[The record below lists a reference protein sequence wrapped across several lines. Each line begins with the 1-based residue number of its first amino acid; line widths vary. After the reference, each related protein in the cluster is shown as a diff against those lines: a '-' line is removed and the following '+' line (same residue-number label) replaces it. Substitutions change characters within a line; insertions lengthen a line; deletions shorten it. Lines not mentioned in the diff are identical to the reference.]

1 MALTSSSHQPY
12 KKTLSTSSNYS
23 IHSTSDL
30 LLPLPSKSL
39 AMKMSSKDRSWF
51 DFLVESPPKT
61 VKDETYDCD
70 ITDATSPLTENID
83 YTIIDSDDHYSNDRR
98 LLKILDGK
106 IKKSRKKTV
115 PTKRNPLANFDHRS
129 TSSPNQTSPTI
140 KQQPFSPPP
149 YHPLTNGY
157 FNHHRHHLQQQQQQ
171 QQSSTPSP
179 DHEQISPLSNNL
191 AESSSTSSLVVPP
204 SLGTASVAAEDK
216 RRCAVCS
223 CKAFFKRSIQGTNE
237 YICPATNTCT
247 IDKHRRKSCQACRL
261 RRCYEVGMTKGTT
274 RRERKYRKKAVSVC
288 KITSTSSN
296 TNALNN
302 STGNNTD
309 QGLLIATNMSA
320 AISAGTSSVSQIN
333 NAGFSSPQLQT
344 NKTTTDPTRMPLP
357 SAEFITTLSQ
367 ASRLNLPA
375 KADTTRPLTDQYFL
389 QLLAKIFDQELVVLI
404 NWAKAMPG
412 YTESLTLDQQVT
424 IIEQSWLDT
433 LILDIIER
441 SLERNDD
448 TLHFAPDFFISRN
461 RDLSSPGLGA
471 ICTSLF
477 NILQA
482 FKDPRT
488 THEEF
493 IALKATILIN
503 SIPATITTTRSFRLL
518 TNQIYQAIQYTCD
531 SNPSV
536 YHDNYIRH
544 FTLLLQLPHI
554 KMLSLK
560 LIRLFILMRS
570 NDLLP
575 QADLL
580 LEMLDAQD
588 SLDLNNGFL
597 SMNTN
602 ISALS
607 TDTSNLSQNL
617 STNNNNEN
625 NTTSSVTVPSSMNST
640 KLQPG
645 YQTSNNF
652 NQIQETD
659 DQTPNMTGLNSRL
672 KFFSHQM
679 NYQATSSSM
688 LYANSSSGK
697 RSPATPPVQYYKHSH
712 SESISN
718 STPTNMHFQM
728 NNMSY

>member
-1 MALTSSSHQPY
+1 MTS
-12 KKTLSTSSNYS
+12 
-23 IHSTSDL
+23 
-30 LLPLPSKSL
+30 
-39 AMKMSSKDRSWF
+39 
-51 DFLVESPPKT
+51 
-61 VKDETYDCD
+61 
-70 ITDATSPLTENID
+70 
-83 YTIIDSDDHYSNDRR
+83 
-98 LLKILDGK
+98 
-106 IKKSRKKTV
+106 
-115 PTKRNPLANFDHRS
+115 
-129 TSSPNQTSPTI
+129 
-140 KQQPFSPPP
+140 
-149 YHPLTNGY
+149 
-157 FNHHRHHLQQQQQQ
+157 
-171 QQSSTPSP
+171 
-179 DHEQISPLSNNL
+179 
-191 AESSSTSSLVVPP
+191 
-204 SLGTASVAAEDK
+204 EDK

-223 CKAFFKRSIQGTNE
+223 DIASGYHYGVWSCEGCKAFFKRSIQGTNE

-296 TNALNN
+296 SNAMNN
-302 STGNNTD
+302 PSAHNHD
-309 QGLLIATNMSA
+309 SGLPMATNMSGTPTSGTPS
-320 AISAGTSSVSQIN
+320 ISQMN
-333 NAGFSSPQLQT
+333 NADFSSTQLST
-344 NKTTTDPTRMPLP
+344 NKTTTDSTRISIT
-357 SAEFITTLSQ
+357 SAEFINTLSL

-375 KADTTRPLTDQYFL
+375 KVDLSRPLTDQYFL

-433 LILDIIER
+433 LILDVIER
-441 SLERNDD
+441 SLERSDD
-448 TLHFAPDFFISRN
+448 TLHFAPDFIISRN

-503 SIPATITTTRSFRLL
+503 SIPATITTTKSFRLL

-554 KMLSLK
+554 KILSLK
-560 LIRLFILMRS
+560 LIRLFVEMRT

-588 SLDLNNGFL
+588 SLDLNNSFL
-597 SMNTN
+597 SMNTDIN
-602 ISALS
+602 SLASDINP
-607 TDTSNLSQNL
+607 NLP
-617 STNNNNEN
+617 TNNNNME
-625 NTTSSVTVPSSMNST
+625 NTTASATINNST
-640 KLQPG
+640 IQP
-645 YQTSNNF
+645 N
-652 NQIQETD
+652 
-659 DQTPNMTGLNSRL
+659 
-672 KFFSHQM
+672 
-679 NYQATSSSM
+679 NYQATGGNFNPRQETVDQAQNVNDLNSQMNYRSTSSPM
-688 LYANSSSGK
+688 LYPNASSEK
-697 RSPATPPVQYYKHSH
+697 RSPATQSLPYYKHSN
-712 SESISN
+712 SETLSN
-718 STPTNMHFQM
+718 STPQNLHFQM
-728 NNMSY
+728 NNLSY

>member
-1 MALTSSSHQPY
+1 MTMSAVGNTLTNFNHRLTSS
-12 KKTLSTSSNYS
+12 T
-23 IHSTSDL
+23 
-30 LLPLPSKSL
+30 
-39 AMKMSSKDRSWF
+39 
-51 DFLVESPPKT
+51 
-61 VKDETYDCD
+61 
-70 ITDATSPLTENID
+70 
-83 YTIIDSDDHYSNDRR
+83 
-98 LLKILDGK
+98 
-106 IKKSRKKTV
+106 
-115 PTKRNPLANFDHRS
+115 
-129 TSSPNQTSPTI
+129 NQTSTI
-140 KQQPFSPPP
+140 VKQQPFSPPP
-149 YHPLTNGY
+149 YHPLTNG
-157 FNHHRHHLQQQQQQ
+157 FFNNNNNHHPHPHHHQQHQHQHQHQ
-171 QQSSTPSP
+171 CSTPSP
-179 DHEQISPLSNNL
+179 DNEQISPVSNNL
-191 AESSSTSSLVVPP
+191 AETSSTSSLVPP
-204 SLGTASVAAEDK
+204 SATDGAQTGHEDK
-216 RRCAVCS
+216 RRCAVCHDIAS
-223 CKAFFKRSIQGTNE
+223 GYHYGVWSCEGCKAFFKRSIQGTNE

-296 TNALNN
+296 SNVNNN
-302 STGNNTD
+302 SNKNNQE
-309 QGLLIATNMSA
+309 QGLSIATNLTPTTP
-320 AISAGTSSVSQIN
+320 AGTPSTVQLTHNSY
-333 NAGFSSPQLQT
+333 SSPQLQL
-344 NKTTTDPTRMPLP
+344 NKNSSDPTRIPIS
-357 SAEFITTLSQ
+357 SAEFIATLSQ

-375 KADTTRPLTDQYFL
+375 KADTSRPLNDQYFL

-412 YTESLTLDQQVT
+412 YTESLSLDQQVT

-448 TLHFAPDFFISRN
+448 TLHFAPDFIISRN

-477 NILQA
+477 TILQA

-503 SIPATITTTRSFRLL
+503 SIPASITTTTKSFRLL

-554 KMLSLK
+554 KTLSLK
-560 LIRLFILMRS
+560 LIRLFLDMRA

-588 SLDLNNGFL
+588 AFDINNGLL
-597 SMNTN
+597 SMNTDMN
-602 ISALS
+602 
-607 TDTSNLSQNL
+607 NLSSRTPNFSPNL
-617 STNNNNEN
+617 TTTNNN
-625 NTTSSVTVPSSMNST
+625 TMSVTPPSVVNN
-640 KLQPG
+640 QIN
-645 YQTSNNF
+645 YQTSNNY
-652 NQIQETD
+652 NQKQVTS
-659 DQTPNMTGLNSRL
+659 DQTQNMNNLNS
-672 KFFSHQM
+672 HM
-679 NYQATSSSM
+679 NYRSNASPLLFTST
-688 LYANSSSGK
+688 LTGK
-697 RSPATPPVQYYKHSH
+697 RSPATPPIQYY
-712 SESISN
+712 
-718 STPTNMHFQM
+718 
-728 NNMSY
+728 